1 LRIAIYHPWIYLKSG
16 LERTILEIK
25 RRSRHDWE
33 IFTSFYD
40 RERTYPDLQQMGV
53 TELERVSVN
62 RTYGEVISAG
72 LTIARTRIARPGLD
86 ALLVCCDGL
95 GSFVNF
101 ANPEL
106 PSACLCFTPLRA
118 VYDPE
123 YRARH
128 LSPSRLVRAAQH
140 AVAAA
145 YRQVDRRAWRY
156 YRHVFCISHEV
167 ERRVLSGR
175 LSSEHKLEIAY
186 PGIDAAMRAKSDER
200 QPFFFLPG
208 RIMWTKNIQLA
219 IRAYQ
224 RFASTRSG
232 EGFSLKIAGMVDEKS
247 RSYFQELRELAG
259 ADPSIEFVVDPT
271 DRQMQD
277 YYRVC
282 HAVLLTAFN
291 EDLGITPIE
300 AGAFGKP
307 VIAVDRG
314 GPREVVVR
322 DETGLLVEPDEQ
334 AFAEALSKLASD
346 LVLASRLGA
355 ANYERSALFTWDRFV
370 ESIDRWFDAPS
381 AAEPRTNGEFVKV
394 FDNHGR
400 GASRSI

>member
-1 LRIAIYHPWIYLKSG
+1 MRIAIYHPWIYLKSG

-40 RERTYPDLQQMGV
+40 RERTYPDLEQMGV
-53 TELERVSVN
+53 TQLERVSVN
-62 RTYGEVISAG
+62 RTYREVIGAG
-72 LTIARTRIARPGLD
+72 FTIARTRIARPGIE
-86 ALLVCCDGL
+86 ALMVCCDGL

-106 PSACLCFTPLRA
+106 ASVCLCFTPLRA

-128 LSPSRLVRAAQH
+128 VSPSRLVRGVQH

-145 YRQVDRRAWRY
+145 YRRIDRRAWRH
-156 YRHVFCISHEV
+156 YRHVFCISQEV
-167 ERRVLSGR
+167 KRRVLSGR
-175 LSSEHKLEIAY
+175 LSSEDKLEIAY
-186 PGIDAAMRAKSDER
+186 PGIDAALRARSDET

-219 IRAYQ
+219 IRAHQ
-224 RFASTRSG
+224 RLAATRRG
-232 EGFSLKIAGMVDEKS
+232 GRFSLKIAGMVDDKS
-247 RSYFQELRELAG
+247 RSYYRQLRDLAG
-259 ADPSIEFVVDPT
+259 ADATIDFVVDPT
-271 DRQMQD
+271 DGQMHEL
-277 YYRVC
+277 YRVC

-314 GPREVVVR
+314 GPREVVV
-322 DETGLLVEPDEQ
+322 DGETGLLVEPDAE
-334 AFAEALSKLASD
+334 AFAQALARLAGD
-346 LVLASRLGA
+346 PALASRLGA

-370 ESIDRWFDAPS
+370 ESIDRWFDAAPGPER
-381 AAEPRTNGEFVKV
+381 ATDTA
-394 FDNHGR
+394 DL
-400 GASRSI
+400 